1 MNLKFK
7 IVPVSI
13 NYERL
18 FDDNLLASEMI
29 SGKFRDISLFDLT
42 KKITSLPPNKVGKV
56 FIKYS
61 EPIDLEHYLS
71 QNKLETT
78 NFNEVALKLT
88 NDLYE
93 FQFSEQPITK
103 STIVSSILLFSQ
115 KPVIS
120 IKKILA
126 IS

>member
-71 QNKLETT
+71 ENKLETT

-93 FQFSEQPITK
+93 F
-103 STIVSSILLFSQ
+103 
-115 KPVIS
+115 
-120 IKKILA
+120 
-126 IS
+126 